1 MSRNSDQVCKDI
13 QRIVTQ
19 KYTNSFDQC
28 MSIWQTFKK
37 GIFGKELKEEFPKEY
52 EIVFNVFKENG
63 VENIQ
68 LSTLVFLNA
77 FVKTGKLHIINDEI
91 MEYTLG
97 QTFRSPVAKSIV
109 LATEHIHNKE
119 KLEFIE
125 KSSSQGKEHIYDYSQ
140 SIFLGMNV
148 PIIIECKRCNSKLNQ
163 TPSAHLSSKYPC
175 INCAMNHESWEPSE
189 EKKTD
194 HWSHVFNG
202 LYISDIYGAQ
212 NTMWIQNNGFTGIV
226 DLSNSPHPLK
236 FDKHIDVLR
245 IAVDDNAHN
254 DIKRHF
260 AKCFQFIDAQLSQTK
275 VHAKKHKI
283 LVFCKAGISRSAT
296 VVISYLMK
304 TFSMTVDEA
313 ISFLKKRRPL
323 IQPNNG
329 FLKQLKEY
337 EIELT
342 NTNNSLTSN

>member
-13 QRIVTQ
+13 QRIANQ

-28 MSIWQTFKK
+28 MSIWQIFKK

-52 EIVFNVFKENG
+52 DIVFNLFKEIG
-63 VENIQ
+63 ADNIQ
-68 LSTLVFLNA
+68 LSTLTFLNS
-77 FVKTGKLHIINDEI
+77 FIKTGKLHTISDEI
-91 MEYTLG
+91 IEYILG
-97 QTFRSPVAKSIV
+97 QSFKEPIAKRII
-109 LATEHIHNKE
+109 LASEKLHIKE
-119 KLEFIE
+119 KQAFIE
-125 KSSSQGKEHIYDYSQ
+125 QSELQGKEHIYDYSK
-140 SIFLGMNV
+140 SIFLGMNI
-148 PIIIECKRCNSKLNQ
+148 PIVIECKRCNSQLTQ

-175 INCAMNHESWEPSE
+175 INCAMNHETWEPSE
-189 EKKTD
+189 EKKTE

-226 DLSNSPHPLK
+226 DLSNSPHPQK
-236 FDKHIDVLR
+236 FDKHIEVLR

-260 AKCFQFIDAQLSQTK
+260 AKCFQFIDAQLSQSK
-275 VHAKKHKI
+275 VHAKKNKI
-283 LVFCKAGISRSAT
+283 LVFCKAGMSRSAT
-296 VVISYLMK
+296 IVISYLMK
-304 TFSMTVDEA
+304 TFSMTTEEA
-313 ISFLKKRRPL
+313 TTFLKKKRPL

-337 EIELT
+337 ETELLNTTT
-342 NTNNSLTSN
+342 NT